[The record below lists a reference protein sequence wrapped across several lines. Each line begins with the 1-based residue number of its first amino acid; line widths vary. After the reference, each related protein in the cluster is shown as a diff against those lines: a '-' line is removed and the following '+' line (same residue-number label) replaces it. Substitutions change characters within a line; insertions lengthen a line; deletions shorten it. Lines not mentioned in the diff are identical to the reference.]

1 MNEGGQSSTG
11 QLIDFILKTHVAYP
25 ELEKV
30 ASERKT
36 NIFTILGELLE
47 KAKFEEGVET
57 VNQINKNMHFYPD
70 LHGNRS
76 PLADSRMRGMITG
89 LGLDGTLGDLARKF
103 QLTLE
108 AIALQTRHI
117 VDQMNESGHKVNSI
131 YMSGGQVKNRALMQ
145 LIADVCQM
153 PLILPAS
160 ASGPVVAGCAI
171 LGRYAYELSR
181 MKDFDEIAKQ
191 QQAEQTGEN
200 NKRRLWQLMTEMT
213 KPGETI
219 EPNCSKKDSLL
230 LGAKYKIFRESID
243 IQRRWRKEVEDAIN
257 ETHSEREGETNS
269 GKIAGKLAN

>member
-11 QLIDFILKTHVAYP
+11 QLIDFMIKTHTAYP
-25 ELEKV
+25 ELEKI
-30 ASERKT
+30 ANERKT

-47 KAKFEEGVET
+47 KAKAEEGVDT
-57 VNQINKNMHFYPD
+57 VNQVIKHMHFYPD

-117 VDQMNESGHKVNSI
+117 VDQMNESGHKIDSI

-153 PLILPAS
+153 PLILPNTP
-160 ASGPVVAGCAI
+160 SGAVVAGCAI
-171 LGRYAYELSR
+171 LGRYAYELSQSQG
-181 MKDFDEIAKQ
+181 FEEIAKQ
-191 QQAEQTGEN
+191 QIAERTGES
-200 NKRRLWQLMTEMT
+200 NKRRLWELMTEMT
-213 KPGETI
+213 KPGERI
-219 EPNCSKKDSLL
+219 EPNCSKKDSVLL
-230 LGAKYKIFRESID
+230 SAKYKIFRESIE
-243 IQRRWRKEVEDAIN
+243 IQRRWRKQIDEALNED
-257 ETHSEREGETNS
+257 HPSKEGETES
-269 GKIAGKLAN
+269 GKIAKQQAN